1 MDIKPIPAF
10 YCCYLLRSTVRH
22 ASVYVGSSPDPARRL
37 GQHNG
42 RVQGGAV
49 RTSRATLRPWEVT
62 CIVAGFPSNI
72 AALQFEWAW
81 QNSHLTRHI
90 TPNDRIS
97 FATTRTKT
105 SRSGKTTKRPGRP
118 RTSLMDKLSNLHL
131 LLRAPYFSKWPLEV
145 RFFNQDAYRSWE
157 TWCERVDTNIS
168 PDIKVHFDPSQTQ
181 PHQDQDEF
189 TSAQPLQKR
198 RKADLIGKG
207 GVDGVDPTYA
217 RLRGVF
223 EKSQFLLDEDDEQK
237 CTVCHSGIDLKKGI
251 FVICHTD
258 HCRSISHVTCL
269 AETSLKQLG
278 SASLAPRTG
287 YCPSCKLEHSWQ
299 DLMQQVTLRMR
310 GVKEIKRLLGKK
322 GKGTAAT
329 AAEILEAESE
339 ESEAEEEVLTAQEV
353 VDEELGDDQD
363 CDDAA
368 SIASTDS
375 YISRASDFE
384 AGEKPVVSQPRLEI
398 VIEDSEDER

>member
-97 FATTRTKT
+97 FAATRTKT

-118 RTSLMDKLSNLHL
+118 RTSMLDKLSNLHL
-131 LLRAPYFSKWPLEV
+131 LLRASYFSKWPLEV

-157 TWCERVDTNIS
+157 TWCERVDTSIS
-168 PDIKVHFDPSQTQ
+168 PDIKVIFDPSQTQ
-181 PHQDQDEF
+181 PSQDQDEF

-198 RKADLIGKG
+198 KKTDLIGKG
-207 GVDGVDPTYA
+207 GVEGVDPTYA
-217 RLRGVF
+217 RLRGVL

-237 CTVCHSGIDLKKGI
+237 CTVCQSGIDLEKGL
-251 FVICHTD
+251 FVICHTN
-258 HCRSISHVTCL
+258 HCRAMSHVTCL
-269 AETSLKQLG
+269 ADTSLKHKG
-278 SASLAPRTG
+278 SASLVPRTG

-310 GVKEIKRLLGKK
+310 GLKEIKKLLGKK
-322 GKGTAAT
+322 GKGAAAT
-329 AAEILEAESE
+329 AAEILEDEGE
-339 ESEAEEEVLTAQEV
+339 ESEADEEALTAQEV
-353 VDEELGDDQD
+353 VDEELDDDQD
-363 CDDAA
+363 GDDAA

-375 YISRASDFE
+375 YISRASEFE
-384 AGEKPVVSQPRLEI
+384 AEI

>member
-97 FATTRTKT
+97 FAATRTKT

-118 RTSLMDKLSNLHL
+118 RTSMLDKLSNLHL
-131 LLRAPYFSKWPLEV
+131 LLRASYFSKWPLEV

-157 TWCERVDTNIS
+157 TWCERVDTSIS
-168 PDIKVHFDPSQTQ
+168 PDIKVLFDPSQTQ
-181 PHQDQDEF
+181 PSQDQDEF
-189 TSAQPLQKR
+189 TSAQSLQKR
-198 RKADLIGKG
+198 KKADLIGKG
-207 GVDGVDPTYA
+207 GIDGVDPTYA

-237 CTVCHSGIDLKKGI
+237 CTVCQSGIDLEKGL
-251 FVICHTD
+251 FVICHNN
-258 HCRSISHVTCL
+258 HCRAMSHVTCL
-269 AETSLKQLG
+269 ADTSLKHKG
-278 SASLAPRTG
+278 SASLVPTTG
-287 YCPSCKLEHSWQ
+287 YCPSCKMEHSWQ

-310 GVKEIKRLLGKK
+310 GLKEIKKLLGKK
-322 GKGTAAT
+322 GTGAAAT
-329 AAEILEAESE
+329 AAEILEDEGE
-339 ESEAEEEVLTAQEV
+339 ESEAEEEALTAQEV
-353 VDEELGDDQD
+353 VDEELADDQD

-368 SIASTDS
+368 SVASTDS
-375 YISRASDFE
+375 YISRASEFE
-384 AGEKPVVSQPRLEI
+384 AEI